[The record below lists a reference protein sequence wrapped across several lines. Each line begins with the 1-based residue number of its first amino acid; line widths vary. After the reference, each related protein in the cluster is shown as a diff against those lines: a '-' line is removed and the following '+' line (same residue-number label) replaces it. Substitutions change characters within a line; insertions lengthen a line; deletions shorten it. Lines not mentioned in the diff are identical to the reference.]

1 MAVKTEG
8 KHDGE
13 FLISESAGDRSRKN
27 ITVVSGQN
35 LAAGTVVGKITA
47 SGKYTAYD
55 DDNGDG
61 SEAAAGILVC
71 AVDATDADKA
81 GVIIDRDA
89 EVKDDLLVWASTN
102 DATDITNGK
111 ADLELLGIRVR
122 VNYT

>member
-1 MAVKTEG
+1 MSVTESN
-8 KHDGE
+8 HDGE
-13 FLISESAGDRSRKN
+13 FILSESAGHRSRKN
-27 ITVVSGQN
+27 VTIVSGQD

-47 SGKYTAYD
+47 TGKYKAYD

-71 AVDATDADKA
+71 AVDATDGDLP

-89 EVKDDLLVWASTN
+89 EVKDDLLTWATSN
-102 DATDITNGK
+102 DSTDITNGT